1 MKAFDYHFYNNLKYS
16 NKIMQNENKSHKER
30 NSINHNLVNYKTNST
45 SSLTIFNTVLII
57 LYYLVLGYFIYAF
70 LMNTK
75 NVLPINKVIIGLLLL
90 YPFIIQPIQQLLY
103 GIYRSTIEYLFNT
116 NISESFVENL
126 ESMSEEDKQYLSEQE
141 LEDVIRFNQEYKD
154 YIQTIK
160 DTIQDQ
166 TAQEL
171 QGNFDDWIAANK
183 IKTQLSTKIDYSDEE
198 LEQISKQIDVSQ
210 TLLNEFI
217 DEINKNID
225 EENPKSLQELFDSL
239 SPKKQEEYKELK
251 DKLSVIGGV
260 NSNKENDFIQNYLA
274 TNNIN
279 NKMLDE
285 IHNNAT
291 FIKNNKDEIEFTDNS
306 IRREKKDEDNYI
318 MYSNLL
324 LAGLSTTILYFIF
337 TEL

>member
-30 NSINHNLVNYKTNST
+30 NSINHNLVNYKTNNT

-57 LYYLVLGYFIYAF
+57 LYYLVLGYFIYVF

-75 NVLPINKVIIGLLLL
+75 TVLPINKVIIGLLLL

-103 GIYRSTIEYLFNT
+103 GVYRSTIEYLFNT
-116 NISESFVENL
+116 NMSESFVE
-126 ESMSEEDKQYLSEQE
+126 SMSQEDKQYLSEQE
-141 LEDVIRFNQEYKD
+141 LEDVTRFNQEYED
-154 YIQTIK
+154 YIQTVK
-160 DTIQDQ
+160 DTIQEQ

-171 QGNFDDWIAANK
+171 QVSFDEWIAANK
-183 IKTQLSTKIDYSDEE
+183 IITQVSTIINFSNEE
-198 LEQISKQIDVSQ
+198 LEQISQQTDVSQ

-217 DEINKNID
+217 DDINKNID
-225 EENPKSLQELFDSL
+225 EENPKSLQEMFDSL
-239 SPKKQEEYKELK
+239 SPEKQEKYKDLK
-251 DKLSVIGGV
+251 DNLGVINSV
-260 NSNKENDFIQNYLA
+260 NANKNNDYIQKFVA
-274 TNNIN
+274 TNNNN

-291 FIKNNKDEIEFTDNS
+291 FIQNNKDEINFTNGS
-306 IRREKKDEDNYI
+306 IRQENKEHENYI

-324 LAGLSTTILYFIF
+324 LAGLSTTVLFFIF

>member
-30 NSINHNLVNYKTNST
+30 NSINHNLVNYKTNNI
-45 SSLTIFNTVLII
+45 SSLTIFNTILII
-57 LYYLVLGYFIYAF
+57 LYYLVLGYFIYVF

-75 NVLPINKVIIGLLLL
+75 TVLPINKVIIGLLLL

-103 GIYRSTIEYLFNT
+103 GVYRSTIEYLFTT
-116 NISESFVENL
+116 NMSESFVE
-126 ESMSEEDKQYLSEQE
+126 SIPEEHKQYLSEQE
-141 LEDVIRFNQEYKD
+141 LDDVTRFNQEYKD

-160 DTIQDQ
+160 DTIQEQ

-171 QGNFDDWIAANK
+171 QVSFDDWIAANK
-183 IKTQLSTKIDYSDEE
+183 IITQVSRIINFSNEE
-198 LEQISKQIDVSQ
+198 LEQISQQTDVSQ
-210 TLLNEFI
+210 SLLNEFI
-217 DEINKNID
+217 DDINKNID
-225 EENPKSLQELFDSL
+225 EKNPKSLQEMFDSL
-239 SPKKQEEYKELK
+239 PPEKQEKYKDLK
-251 DKLSVIGGV
+251 DNLGVVTSV
-260 NSNKENDFIQNYLA
+260 NANKSNDFIQKFVA
-274 TNNIN
+274 TNNNN

-291 FIKNNKDEIEFTDNS
+291 FIQNNKDEISFTNGS
-306 IRREKKDEDNYI
+306 IRQENKEEETYV

>member
-16 NKIMQNENKSHKER
+16 NKIIQNENKSHKER
-30 NSINHNLVNYKTNST
+30 NSINHNLVNYKTNNT

-57 LYYLVLGYFIYAF
+57 LYYLVLGYFIYVF
-70 LMNTK
+70 FMNTK
-75 NVLPINKVIIGLLLL
+75 TVLPINKVIIGLLLL

-103 GIYRSTIEYLFNT
+103 GVYRSTIEYLFTT
-116 NISESFVENL
+116 NMSESFV
-126 ESMSEEDKQYLSEQE
+126 ESMSEEDKQYLSQQQ
-141 LEDVIRFNQEYKD
+141 LDDVTRFNQEYKD

-160 DTIQDQ
+160 DTIQEQ

-171 QGNFDDWIAANK
+171 QVSFDDWIAANK
-183 IKTQLSTKIDYSDEE
+183 IITQVSTIINFSNEE
-198 LEQISKQIDVSQ
+198 LEQISQQTDVSQ
-210 TLLNEFI
+210 SLLNEFI
-217 DEINKNID
+217 DDINKNID
-225 EENPKSLQELFDSL
+225 EKNPKSLQEMFDSL
-239 SPKKQEEYKELK
+239 PPEKQEKYKDLK
-251 DKLSVIGGV
+251 DNLGVVTSV
-260 NSNKENDFIQNYLA
+260 NANKSNDFIQKFVA
-274 TNNIN
+274 TNNNN

-291 FIKNNKDEIEFTDNS
+291 FIQNNKDEISFTNGS
-306 IRREKKDEDNYI
+306 IRQENKEEENYV

>member
-30 NSINHNLVNYKTNST
+30 NSINHNLVNYKTNNT

-57 LYYLVLGYFIYAF
+57 LYYLVLGYFIYVF
-70 LMNTK
+70 FMNTK
-75 NVLPINKVIIGLLLL
+75 TVLPINKVIIGLLLL

-103 GIYRSTIEYLFNT
+103 GVYRSTIEYLFTT
-116 NISESFVENL
+116 NMSESFVE
-126 ESMSEEDKQYLSEQE
+126 SIPEEHTQHLSEQE
-141 LEDVIRFNQEYKD
+141 LDDVTRFNQEYKD

-160 DTIQDQ
+160 DTIQEQ

-171 QGNFDDWIAANK
+171 QVSFDDWIAANK
-183 IKTQLSTKIDYSDEE
+183 IITQVSTIINFSNEE
-198 LEQISKQIDVSQ
+198 LEQISQQTDVSQ
-210 TLLNEFI
+210 SLLNEFI
-217 DEINKNID
+217 DDINKNID
-225 EENPKSLQELFDSL
+225 EKNPKSLQEMFDSL
-239 SPKKQEEYKELK
+239 PPEKQEKYKDLK
-251 DKLSVIGGV
+251 DNLGVV
-260 NSNKENDFIQNYLA
+260 NSVNANKSNDFIQKFVA
-274 TNNIN
+274 TNNNN

-291 FIKNNKDEIEFTDNS
+291 FIQNNKDEISFTNGS
-306 IRREKKDEDNYI
+306 IRQENKEEENYV

>member
-30 NSINHNLVNYKTNST
+30 NSINHNLVNYKTNNT

-57 LYYLVLGYFIYAF
+57 LYYLVLGYFIYVF

-75 NVLPINKVIIGLLLL
+75 TVLPINKVIIGLLLL

-103 GIYRSTIEYLFNT
+103 GVYRSTIEYLFNT
-116 NISESFVENL
+116 NMSESFVE
-126 ESMSEEDKQYLSEQE
+126 SMSQKDKQYLSEQE
-141 LEDVIRFNQEYKD
+141 LDDVNRFNQEYKD

-160 DTIQDQ
+160 DTIQEQ

-171 QGNFDDWIAANK
+171 QVSFDEWIAANK
-183 IKTQLSTKIDYSDEE
+183 INTEVSIPINFSDEE
-198 LEQISKQIDVSQ
+198 LEQISQEIGVSQ
-210 TLLNEFI
+210 NLLDEFF
-217 DEINKNID
+217 DDINNNID
-225 EENPKSLQELFDSL
+225 EQNPISLEEMFDSL
-239 SPKKQEEYKELK
+239 SPEKQEKYKDLK
-251 DKLSVIGGV
+251 DDLDVINGV
-260 NSNKENDFIQNYLA
+260 NSNKNNDFIQKFMV
-274 TNNIN
+274 TNTNN

-285 IHNNAT
+285 IHNNAN
-291 FIKNNKDEIEFTDNS
+291 FIQNNKDEINFTNGS
-306 IRREKKDEDNYI
+306 IRQENKEHENYI

>member
-30 NSINHNLVNYKTNST
+30 NSINHNLVNYKTNNT

-57 LYYLVLGYFIYAF
+57 LYYLVLGYFIYVF

-75 NVLPINKVIIGLLLL
+75 TVLPINKVIIGLLLL

-103 GIYRSTIEYLFNT
+103 GVYRSTIEYLFTT
-116 NISESFVENL
+116 NMSESFVE
-126 ESMSEEDKQYLSEQE
+126 SIPEEHKQYLSEQE
-141 LEDVIRFNQEYKD
+141 LDDVTRFNQEYKD

-160 DTIQDQ
+160 DTIQEQ

-171 QGNFDDWIAANK
+171 QVSFDDWIAANK
-183 IKTQLSTKIDYSDEE
+183 IITQVSRIINFSNEE
-198 LEQISKQIDVSQ
+198 LEQISQQTDVSQ
-210 TLLNEFI
+210 SLLNEFI
-217 DEINKNID
+217 DDINKNID
-225 EENPKSLQELFDSL
+225 EKNPKSLQEMFDSL
-239 SPKKQEEYKELK
+239 PPEKQEKYKDLK
-251 DKLSVIGGV
+251 DNLGVVTSV
-260 NSNKENDFIQNYLA
+260 NANKSNDFIQKFVA
-274 TNNIN
+274 TNNNN

-291 FIKNNKDEIEFTDNS
+291 FIQNNKDEISFTNGS
-306 IRREKKDEDNYI
+306 IRQENKEEENYV

>member
-30 NSINHNLVNYKTNST
+30 NSINHNLVNYKTNNT

-57 LYYLVLGYFIYAF
+57 LYYLVLGYFIYVF

-75 NVLPINKVIIGLLLL
+75 TVLPINKVIIGLLLL

-103 GIYRSTIEYLFNT
+103 GVYRSTIEYLFNT
-116 NISESFVENL
+116 NMSESFVE
-126 ESMSEEDKQYLSEQE
+126 SMSQKDKQYLSEQE
-141 LEDVIRFNQEYKD
+141 LDDVNRFNQEYKD

-160 DTIQDQ
+160 DTIQEQ

-171 QGNFDDWIAANK
+171 QVSFDEWIAANK
-183 IKTQLSTKIDYSDEE
+183 INTEVSTPINFSDEE
-198 LEQISKQIDVSQ
+198 LEQISQEIGVSQ
-210 TLLNEFI
+210 NLLDEFF
-217 DEINKNID
+217 DDINNNID
-225 EENPKSLQELFDSL
+225 EQNPVSLEEMFDSL
-239 SPKKQEEYKELK
+239 SPEQQEKYKDLK
-251 DKLSVIGGV
+251 DDLGVINGV
-260 NSNKENDFIQNYLA
+260 NSNKKNDFIQKFMV
-274 TNNIN
+274 TNTNN
-279 NKMLDE
+279 NKMLNE

-291 FIKNNKDEIEFTDNS
+291 FIQNNKDEINFTNGS
-306 IRREKKDEDNYI
+306 IRQENKEHENYI

>member
-30 NSINHNLVNYKTNST
+30 NSINHNLVNYKTNNT

-57 LYYLVLGYFIYAF
+57 LYYLVLGYFIYVF

-75 NVLPINKVIIGLLLL
+75 TVLPINKVIIGLLLL

-103 GIYRSTIEYLFNT
+103 GVYRSTIEYLFNT
-116 NISESFVENL
+116 NMSESFVE
-126 ESMSEEDKQYLSEQE
+126 SMSQKDKQYLSEQE
-141 LEDVIRFNQEYKD
+141 LDDVNRFNQEYKD

-160 DTIQDQ
+160 DNIQEQ

-171 QGNFDDWIAANK
+171 QVSFDEWIAANK
-183 IKTQLSTKIDYSDEE
+183 INTEVSTPINFSDEE
-198 LEQISKQIDVSQ
+198 LEQISQEIGVSQ
-210 TLLNEFI
+210 NLLDEFF
-217 DEINKNID
+217 DDINNNID
-225 EENPKSLQELFDSL
+225 EQNPVSLEEMFDSL
-239 SPKKQEEYKELK
+239 SPEKQEKYKDLK
-251 DKLSVIGGV
+251 DDLDVINGV
-260 NSNKENDFIQNYLA
+260 NSNKNNDFIQKFMV
-274 TNNIN
+274 TNTNN

-285 IHNNAT
+285 IHNNAN
-291 FIKNNKDEIEFTDNS
+291 FIQNNKDEINFTNGS
-306 IRREKKDEDNYI
+306 IRQENKEHENYI

>member
-30 NSINHNLVNYKTNST
+30 NSINHNLVNYKTNNT

-57 LYYLVLGYFIYAF
+57 LYYLVLGYFIYVF

-75 NVLPINKVIIGLLLL
+75 TVLPINKVIIGLLLL

-103 GIYRSTIEYLFNT
+103 GVYRSTIEYLFNT
-116 NISESFVENL
+116 NMSESFVE
-126 ESMSEEDKQYLSEQE
+126 SMSQKDKQYLSEQE
-141 LEDVIRFNQEYKD
+141 LEDVNRFNQEYKD

-160 DTIQDQ
+160 DTIQEQ

-171 QGNFDDWIAANK
+171 QVSFDEWIAANK
-183 IKTQLSTKIDYSDEE
+183 IITQVSTIINFSNEE
-198 LEQISKQIDVSQ
+198 LEQISQQTDVSQ

-217 DEINKNID
+217 DDINKNID
-225 EENPKSLQELFDSL
+225 EENPKSLQEMFDSL
-239 SPKKQEEYKELK
+239 SPEKQEKYKDL
-251 DKLSVIGGV
+251 
-260 NSNKENDFIQNYLA
+260 KENLGVINSVNANKQNDYIQKFVA
-274 TNNIN
+274 TNNNN

-291 FIKNNKDEIEFTDNS
+291 FIQNNKDEINFTNGS
-306 IRREKKDEDNYI
+306 IRQENKEQENYI

-324 LAGLSTTILYFIF
+324 LAGLSTTVLFFIF

>member
-30 NSINHNLVNYKTNST
+30 NSINHNLVNYKTNNT

-57 LYYLVLGYFIYAF
+57 LYYLVLGYFIYVF

-75 NVLPINKVIIGLLLL
+75 TVLPINKVIIGLLLL

-103 GIYRSTIEYLFNT
+103 GVYRSTIEYLFNT
-116 NISESFVENL
+116 NMSESFVE
-126 ESMSEEDKQYLSEQE
+126 SMSQKDKQYLSEQE
-141 LEDVIRFNQEYKD
+141 LEDVNRFNQEYKD

-160 DTIQDQ
+160 DTIQEQ

-171 QGNFDDWIAANK
+171 QVSFDEWIAANK
-183 IKTQLSTKIDYSDEE
+183 INTEVSTPINFSDEE
-198 LEQISKQIDVSQ
+198 LEQISQEIGVSQ
-210 TLLNEFI
+210 NLLDEFF
-217 DEINKNID
+217 DDINNNID
-225 EENPKSLQELFDSL
+225 EQNPVSLEEMFDSL
-239 SPKKQEEYKELK
+239 SPEQQEKYKDLK
-251 DKLSVIGGV
+251 DDLGVINGV
-260 NSNKENDFIQNYLA
+260 NSNKKNDFIQKFMV
-274 TNNIN
+274 TNTNN
-279 NKMLDE
+279 NKMLNE

-291 FIKNNKDEIEFTDNS
+291 FIQNNKDEINFTNGS
-306 IRREKKDEDNYI
+306 IRQENKEHENYI

>member
-30 NSINHNLVNYKTNST
+30 NSINHNLVNYKTNNT

-57 LYYLVLGYFIYAF
+57 LYYLVLGYFIYVF

-75 NVLPINKVIIGLLLL
+75 TVLPINKVIIGLLLL

-103 GIYRSTIEYLFNT
+103 GVYRSTIEYLFNT
-116 NISESFVENL
+116 NMSESFV

-141 LEDVIRFNQEYKD
+141 LEDVTRFNQEYKD
-154 YIQTIK
+154 YIQTVK
-160 DTIQDQ
+160 DTIQEQ

-171 QGNFDDWIAANK
+171 QVSFDEWIAANK
-183 IKTQLSTKIDYSDEE
+183 IITQVSTIINFSNEE
-198 LEQISKQIDVSQ
+198 LEQISQQTDVSQ

-217 DEINKNID
+217 DDINKNID
-225 EENPKSLQELFDSL
+225 EENPKSLQEMFDSL
-239 SPKKQEEYKELK
+239 SPEKQEKYKDL
-251 DKLSVIGGV
+251 
-260 NSNKENDFIQNYLA
+260 KENLGVINSVNANKQNDYIQKFVA
-274 TNNIN
+274 TNNNN

-291 FIKNNKDEIEFTDNS
+291 FIQNNKDEINFTNGS
-306 IRREKKDEDNYI
+306 IRQENKEQENYI

-324 LAGLSTTILYFIF
+324 LAGLSTTVLFFIF

>member
-16 NKIMQNENKSHKER
+16 NKIMQNENKSQKER
-30 NSINHNLVNYKTNST
+30 NSINHNLVNYKTNNT

-57 LYYLVLGYFIYAF
+57 LYYLVLGYFIYVF

-75 NVLPINKVIIGLLLL
+75 TVLPINKVIIGLLLL

-103 GIYRSTIEYLFNT
+103 GVYRSTIEYLFTT
-116 NISESFVENL
+116 NMSESFV
-126 ESMSEEDKQYLSEQE
+126 ESMSEEDKQYLSQQQ
-141 LEDVIRFNQEYKD
+141 LDDVTRFNQEYKD

-160 DTIQDQ
+160 DTIQEQ

-171 QGNFDDWIAANK
+171 QVSFDDWIAANK
-183 IKTQLSTKIDYSDEE
+183 IITQVSTIINFSNEE
-198 LEQISKQIDVSQ
+198 LEQISQQTDVSQ
-210 TLLNEFI
+210 SLLNEFI
-217 DEINKNID
+217 DDINKNID
-225 EENPKSLQELFDSL
+225 EKNPKSLQEMFDSL
-239 SPKKQEEYKELK
+239 PPEKQEKYKDLK
-251 DKLSVIGGV
+251 DNLGVV
-260 NSNKENDFIQNYLA
+260 NSVNANKSNDFIQKFVA
-274 TNNIN
+274 TNNNN

-291 FIKNNKDEIEFTDNS
+291 FIQNNKDEISFTNGS
-306 IRREKKDEDNYI
+306 IRQENKEEENYV

>member
-30 NSINHNLVNYKTNST
+30 NSINHNLVNYKTNNT

-57 LYYLVLGYFIYAF
+57 LYYLVLGYFIYVF

-75 NVLPINKVIIGLLLL
+75 TVLPINKVIIGLLLL

-103 GIYRSTIEYLFNT
+103 GVYRSTIEYLFNT
-116 NISESFVENL
+116 NMSESFVE
-126 ESMSEEDKQYLSEQE
+126 SMSQEDKQYLSEQE
-141 LEDVIRFNQEYKD
+141 LEDVTRFNQEYKD

-160 DTIQDQ
+160 DTIQEQ

-171 QGNFDDWIAANK
+171 QVSFDEWIAANK
-183 IKTQLSTKIDYSDEE
+183 IITQMSTIINFSNEE
-198 LEQISKQIDVSQ
+198 LEQISQQTDVSQ

-217 DEINKNID
+217 DDINKNID
-225 EENPKSLQELFDSL
+225 EENPKSLQEMFDSL
-239 SPKKQEEYKELK
+239 SPEKQDKYKDLK
-251 DKLSVIGGV
+251 DNLGVINSV
-260 NSNKENDFIQNYLA
+260 NANKNNDYIQKFVA
-274 TNNIN
+274 TNNNN
-279 NKMLDE
+279 NKMLD
-285 IHNNAT
+285 NNAT
-291 FIKNNKDEIEFTDNS
+291 FIQNNKDEINFTNGS
-306 IRREKKDEDNYI
+306 IRQENKEHENYI

>member
-30 NSINHNLVNYKTNST
+30 NSINHNLVNYKTNNT

-57 LYYLVLGYFIYAF
+57 LYYLVLGYFIYVF

-75 NVLPINKVIIGLLLL
+75 TVLPINKVIIGLLLL

-103 GIYRSTIEYLFNT
+103 GVYRSTIEYLFNT
-116 NISESFVENL
+116 NMSESFVE
-126 ESMSEEDKQYLSEQE
+126 SMSQKDKQYLSEQE
-141 LEDVIRFNQEYKD
+141 LDDVNRFNQEYKD

-160 DTIQDQ
+160 DTIQEQ

-171 QGNFDDWIAANK
+171 QVSFDEWIAANK
-183 IKTQLSTKIDYSDEE
+183 INTEVSTPINFSDEE
-198 LEQISKQIDVSQ
+198 LEQISQEIGVSQ
-210 TLLNEFI
+210 NLLDEFF
-217 DEINKNID
+217 DDINNNID
-225 EENPKSLQELFDSL
+225 EQNPVSLEEMFDSL
-239 SPKKQEEYKELK
+239 SPEKQEKYKDLK
-251 DKLSVIGGV
+251 DVLDVINGV
-260 NSNKENDFIQNYLA
+260 NSNKNNDFIQKFMV
-274 TNNIN
+274 TNTNN
-279 NKMLDE
+279 NKMLNE

-291 FIKNNKDEIEFTDNS
+291 FIQNNKDEINFTNGS
-306 IRREKKDEDNYI
+306 IRQENKEHENYI

>member
-30 NSINHNLVNYKTNST
+30 NSINHNLVNYKTNNT

-57 LYYLVLGYFIYAF
+57 LYYLVLGYFIYVF

-75 NVLPINKVIIGLLLL
+75 TVLPINKVIIGLLLL

-103 GIYRSTIEYLFNT
+103 GVYRSTIEYLFNT
-116 NISESFVENL
+116 NMSESFVE
-126 ESMSEEDKQYLSEQE
+126 SMSQEDKQYLSEQE
-141 LEDVIRFNQEYKD
+141 LEDVTRFNQEYKD

-160 DTIQDQ
+160 DTIQEQ

-171 QGNFDDWIAANK
+171 QVSFDEWIAANK
-183 IKTQLSTKIDYSDEE
+183 IITQMSTIINFSNEE
-198 LEQISKQIDVSQ
+198 LEQISQQTDVSQ

-217 DEINKNID
+217 DDINKNID
-225 EENPKSLQELFDSL
+225 EENPKSLQEMFDSL
-239 SPKKQEEYKELK
+239 SPEKQDKYKDLK
-251 DKLSVIGGV
+251 DNLGVINSV
-260 NSNKENDFIQNYLA
+260 NANKNNDYIQKFVA
-274 TNNIN
+274 TNNNN
-279 NKMLDE
+279 NKM

-291 FIKNNKDEIEFTDNS
+291 FIQNNKDEINFTNGS
-306 IRREKKDEDNYI
+306 IRQENKEHENYI

>member
-30 NSINHNLVNYKTNST
+30 NSINHNLVNYKTNNT

-57 LYYLVLGYFIYAF
+57 LYYLVLGYFIYVF

-75 NVLPINKVIIGLLLL
+75 TVLPINKVIIGLLLL

-103 GIYRSTIEYLFNT
+103 GVYRSTIEYLFNT
-116 NISESFVENL
+116 NMSESFVE
-126 ESMSEEDKQYLSEQE
+126 SMSQKDKQYLSEQE
-141 LEDVIRFNQEYKD
+141 LEDVNRFNQEYKD

-160 DTIQDQ
+160 DTIQEQ

-171 QGNFDDWIAANK
+171 QVSFDEWIAANK
-183 IKTQLSTKIDYSDEE
+183 INTEVSTPINFSDEE
-198 LEQISKQIDVSQ
+198 LEQISQEIGVSQ
-210 TLLNEFI
+210 NLLDEFF
-217 DEINKNID
+217 DDINNNID
-225 EENPKSLQELFDSL
+225 EQNPVSLEEMFDSL
-239 SPKKQEEYKELK
+239 SPEQQEKYKDLK
-251 DKLSVIGGV
+251 DDLGVINGV
-260 NSNKENDFIQNYLA
+260 NSNKNNDFIQKFMV
-274 TNNIN
+274 TNNNN

-285 IHNNAT
+285 IHNNAN
-291 FIKNNKDEIEFTDNS
+291 FIQNNKDEINFTNGS
-306 IRREKKDEDNYI
+306 IRQENKEHENYI

>member
-30 NSINHNLVNYKTNST
+30 NSINHNLVNYKTNNT

-57 LYYLVLGYFIYAF
+57 LYYLVLGYFIYVF

-75 NVLPINKVIIGLLLL
+75 TVLPINKVIIGLLLL

-103 GIYRSTIEYLFNT
+103 GVYRSTIEYLFNT
-116 NISESFVENL
+116 NMSESFVE
-126 ESMSEEDKQYLSEQE
+126 SMSQKDKQYLSEQE
-141 LEDVIRFNQEYKD
+141 LDDVNRFNQEYKD

-160 DTIQDQ
+160 DTIQEQ

-171 QGNFDDWIAANK
+171 QVSFDEWIAANK
-183 IKTQLSTKIDYSDEE
+183 INTEVSTPINFSDEE
-198 LEQISKQIDVSQ
+198 LEQISQEIGVSQ
-210 TLLNEFI
+210 NLLDEFF
-217 DEINKNID
+217 DDINNNID
-225 EENPKSLQELFDSL
+225 EQNPVSLEEMFDSL
-239 SPKKQEEYKELK
+239 SPEQQEKYKDLK
-251 DKLSVIGGV
+251 DDLGVINGV
-260 NSNKENDFIQNYLA
+260 NSNKNNDFIQKFMV
-274 TNNIN
+274 TNTNN

-285 IHNNAT
+285 IHNNAN
-291 FIKNNKDEIEFTDNS
+291 FIQNNKDEINFTNGS
-306 IRREKKDEDNYI
+306 IRQENKEHENYI

>member
-30 NSINHNLVNYKTNST
+30 NSINHNLVNYKTNNT

-57 LYYLVLGYFIYAF
+57 LYYLVLGYFIYVF

-75 NVLPINKVIIGLLLL
+75 TVLPINKVIIGLLLL

-103 GIYRSTIEYLFNT
+103 GVYRSTIEYLFTT
-116 NISESFVENL
+116 NMSESFVE
-126 ESMSEEDKQYLSEQE
+126 SISEEDKQYLSEQE
-141 LEDVIRFNQEYKD
+141 LKDVNRFNQEYKD

-160 DTIQDQ
+160 DTIQEQ

-171 QGNFDDWIAANK
+171 QVSFDEWIAANK
-183 IKTQLSTKIDYSDEE
+183 IITQVSTIINFSNEE
-198 LEQISKQIDVSQ
+198 LEQISQQTDVSQ
-210 TLLNEFI
+210 PLLNEFI
-217 DEINKNID
+217 DDINKNID
-225 EENPKSLQELFDSL
+225 EKNPKSLQEMFDSL
-239 SPKKQEEYKELK
+239 PPEKQEKYKDLK
-251 DKLSVIGGV
+251 DNLGVVTSV
-260 NSNKENDFIQNYLA
+260 NANKSNDFIQKFVA
-274 TNNIN
+274 TNNNN

-291 FIKNNKDEIEFTDNS
+291 FIQNNKDEISFTNGS
-306 IRREKKDEDNYI
+306 IRQEKKEEENYV

>member
-30 NSINHNLVNYKTNST
+30 NSINHNLVNYKTNNT

-57 LYYLVLGYFIYAF
+57 LYYLVLGYFIYVF

-75 NVLPINKVIIGLLLL
+75 TVLPINKVIIGLLLL

-103 GIYRSTIEYLFNT
+103 GVYRSTIEYLFNT
-116 NISESFVENL
+116 NMSESFVE
-126 ESMSEEDKQYLSEQE
+126 SMSQEDKQYLSEQE
-141 LEDVIRFNQEYKD
+141 LEDVTRFNQEYKD

-160 DTIQDQ
+160 DTIQEQ

-171 QGNFDDWIAANK
+171 QVSFDEWIAANK
-183 IKTQLSTKIDYSDEE
+183 IITQMSTIINFSNEE
-198 LEQISKQIDVSQ
+198 LEQISQQTDVSQ

-217 DEINKNID
+217 DDINKNID
-225 EENPKSLQELFDSL
+225 EENPKSLQEMFDSL
-239 SPKKQEEYKELK
+239 SPEKQDKYKDLK
-251 DKLSVIGGV
+251 DNLGVINSV
-260 NSNKENDFIQNYLA
+260 NANKNNDYIQKFVA
-274 TNNIN
+274 TNNNN

-291 FIKNNKDEIEFTDNS
+291 FIQNNKDEINFTNGS
-306 IRREKKDEDNYI
+306 IRQENKEHENYI

>member
-30 NSINHNLVNYKTNST
+30 NSINHNLVNYKTNNT

-57 LYYLVLGYFIYAF
+57 LYYLVLGYFIYVF

-75 NVLPINKVIIGLLLL
+75 TVLPINKVIIGLLLL

-103 GIYRSTIEYLFNT
+103 GVYRSTIEYLFNT
-116 NISESFVENL
+116 NMSESFVE
-126 ESMSEEDKQYLSEQE
+126 SMSQKDKQYLSEQE
-141 LEDVIRFNQEYKD
+141 LDDVNRFNQEYKD

-160 DTIQDQ
+160 DTIQEQ

-171 QGNFDDWIAANK
+171 QVSFDEWIAANK
-183 IKTQLSTKIDYSDEE
+183 INTEVSTPINFSDEE
-198 LEQISKQIDVSQ
+198 LEQISQEIGVSQ
-210 TLLNEFI
+210 NLLDEFF
-217 DEINKNID
+217 DDINNNID
-225 EENPKSLQELFDSL
+225 EQNPVSLEEMFDSL
-239 SPKKQEEYKELK
+239 SPEQQEKYKDLK
-251 DKLSVIGGV
+251 DDLGVINGV
-260 NSNKENDFIQNYLA
+260 NSNKKNDFIQKFMV
-274 TNNIN
+274 TNTNN

-285 IHNNAT
+285 IHNNAN
-291 FIKNNKDEIEFTDNS
+291 FIQNNKDEINFTNGS
-306 IRREKKDEDNYI
+306 IRQENKEHENYI